1 LTYTNK
7 VDTRASCLLWP
18 PGARVGLPTVDASN
32 MVAGVVALGA
42 QAKLDVNAEAD
53 TALTDYDPPTNTE
66 MEARTLAAANY
77 GTAANQ
83 TTILNRLGAWTGTG
97 VNTLL
102 GAFKALLSKAA
113 ALPSDITGTGDPATD
128 SVEALAEAIAA
139 IPTNPYTGTPPS
151 TSDIVRIPLK
161 PNRYD

>member
-1 LTYTNK
+1 MTADEYG
-7 VDTRASCLLWP
+7 DG
-18 PGARVGLPTVDASN
+18 GAPRWRRQIT
-32 MVAGVVALGA
+32 A
-42 QAKLDVNAEAD
+42 Q
-53 TALTDYDPPTNTE
+53 P
-66 MEARTLAAANY
+66 R
-77 GTAANQ
+77 
-83 TTILNRLGAWTGTG
+83 IRRRSHRLGAWTGTG

-151 TSDIVRIPLK
+151 TSDIVRNPHI
-161 PNRYD
+161 DS